1 MRNNLIARVLMF
13 VGIILPATMMYAQNE
28 AKNIFNPVYTGVTSL
43 SIAPDSRAGSM
54 GDVGCAT
61 DPYLDNNSQYWN
73 PSKYPFTKSQ
83 AGVSLC
89 YTPWLRKLVS
99 DIDLANLTGFYKLD
113 ENSALSASLT

>member
-1 MRNNLIARVLMF
+1 MRKDLIARVLIAAGVF
-13 VGIILPATMMYAQNE
+13 LSATTMYAQNE

-73 PSKYPFTKSQ
+73 PSKYPFAAT
-83 AGVSLC
+83 
-89 YTPWLRKLVS
+89 
-99 DIDLANLTGFYKLD
+99 
-113 ENSALSASLT
+113 